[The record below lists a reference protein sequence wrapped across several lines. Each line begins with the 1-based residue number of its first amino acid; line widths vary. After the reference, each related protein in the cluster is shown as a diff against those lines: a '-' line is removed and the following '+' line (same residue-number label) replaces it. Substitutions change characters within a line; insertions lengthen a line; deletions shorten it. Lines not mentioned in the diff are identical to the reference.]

1 MCKKNNT
8 SIQIMCKNTYTVL
21 HNLSGWKPCKSF
33 FGDYTENMKKIVGT
47 IWDLSANP
55 NITANPNHFG
65 LAGNSQTS
73 RLISFIF
80 SAYFF

>member
-1 MCKKNNT
+1 MCA
-8 SIQIMCKNTYTVL
+8 YTVL

-55 NITANPNHFG
+55 NITANPAHFHPKW
-65 LAGNSQTS
+65 AGDIWQAT
-73 RLISFIF
+73 LEQLL
-80 SAYFF
+80 